1 MGHVREKVYIEAPV
15 DVCWDLGADASR
27 IPEWQEG
34 VLEVK
39 DITGKLDQ
47 VGAGYSTVLR
57 IMGRRLEGRFEVSKV
72 DKPRLVELS
81 GTAPGGGRAKS
92 TVWLEPAGGGT
103 DLTVEIDYELPGGL
117 IGDVADKVFME
128 RAVERQIRHS
138 NENFKALCEAKIP
151 AHA

>member
-1 MGHVREKVYIEAPV
+1 
-15 DVCWDLGADASR
+15 VCWDLGADASR
-27 IPEWQEG
+27 VPEWQEG

-117 IGDVADKVFME
+117 ISDVADKVFME

>member
-1 MGHVREKVYIEAPV
+1 MGHVREKMYIEAPV

-27 IPEWQEG
+27 VPEWQEG